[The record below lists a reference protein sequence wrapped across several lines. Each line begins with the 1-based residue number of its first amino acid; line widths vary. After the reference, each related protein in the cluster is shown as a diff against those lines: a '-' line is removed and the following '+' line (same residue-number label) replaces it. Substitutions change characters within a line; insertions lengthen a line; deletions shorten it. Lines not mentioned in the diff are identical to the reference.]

1 MSTNH
6 TYGAASVRTPLDS
19 TRAVH
24 LDHILREIQSHNWT
38 LGSFLLDVFTIP
50 KRGEPGASQIRAQMV
65 SRFLQGGTTV
75 KIQDVIEAI
84 YWCRYGAPSRVRNT
98 ADPATDAVRVRSAK
112 ETMMAR
118 GCLDQWAIGTV
129 ERIMD
134 KEAAEVSS
142 KDGGFHLADKDASW
156 DFVFDFSMDRLLSLL
171 ESRGKTM
178 LRLLVVAA
186 TPARGRPSTDELQSD
201 SFSYGAH
208 FSKPTLPGSGQN
220 RREPLV
226 VRIY

>member
-1 MSTNH
+1 
-6 TYGAASVRTPLDS
+6 LDS

-24 LDHILREIQSHNWT
+24 LDNILREIQSHNWT

-50 KRGEPGASQIRAQMV
+50 RRGEPGASYT
-65 SRFLQGGTTV
+65 G
-75 KIQDVIEAI
+75 
-84 YWCRYGAPSRVRNT
+84 RYGAPSRVRNT

-186 TPARGRPSTDELQSD
+186 TI
-201 SFSYGAH
+201 YG
-208 FSKPTLPGSGQN
+208 
-220 RREPLV
+220 
-226 VRIY
+226 